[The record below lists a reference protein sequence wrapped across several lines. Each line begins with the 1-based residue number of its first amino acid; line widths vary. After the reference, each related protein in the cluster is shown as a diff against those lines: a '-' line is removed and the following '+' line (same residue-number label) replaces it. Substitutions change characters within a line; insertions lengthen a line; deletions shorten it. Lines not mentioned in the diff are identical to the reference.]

1 VRGGLAG
8 DDSSEAIAGVNILWR
23 CGLLP
28 KAGTDSLGAE
38 AMNMNDPVRP
48 RVRDA
53 KAATSKPIL
62 LFPMPL
68 SELHHHIR
76 TALHHIVGYT
86 EILLEDGEARNYSRM
101 LPILRQAHVEA
112 KSTQTAVDTLLSV
125 PRVAAELR
133 FRELRDRLR
142 EAGDKMIMWGEEME
156 ELAGLEENKS
166 LVADISRFLAA
177 AHGLIEAAD
186 LINASQNP
194 TVADIDVVPKATS
207 LILAEAAAP
216 DPAGLGQKS
225 QGSGG
230 KGLLLVVDDN
240 EANRDIL
247 LRRLKLEGYGV
258 LIAESGHQALEMVR
272 EKNPDLVLL
281 DVMMPGLDGFAVLR
295 ELKEDPRSRHIP
307 VIMISSVSEIQSVVR
322 CIEMGAEDY
331 VSKPFDPILL
341 RARVGALLER
351 KRMRDEE
358 QRKNE
363 ELEKALLD
371 VRRQRRVAEELLLN
385 ILPERVAEELQSKGC
400 VEPMY
405 FEDVTIVFADF
416 VGFTLSTEKLPA
428 DRLVRI
434 LHEYFTAFDGVMVR
448 YELEKLKTIGDCYM
462 FAGGL
467 PVRNSSH
474 PVDAVLAAL
483 EMVHIVEQMAGSGE
497 HLNSQLRVGI
507 HTGPVIAGVV
517 GIRKFAFDIWGDAV
531 NFSAR
536 TEQGGA
542 PGRVNLSATTYAR
555 VKDFFACEHRGKI
568 KTKDGRKVDMYFVGG
583 AAPTLLG
590 DESRSLLSLFE
601 ARYRTYFQKELK
613 SFPEYLLDKVIC
625 PSPASYPKKNEYAA
639 PQQIDSGTRQ

>member
-1 VRGGLAG
+1 
-8 DDSSEAIAGVNILWR
+8 
-23 CGLLP
+23 
-28 KAGTDSLGAE
+28 
-38 AMNMNDPVRP
+38 MNPNDPIGP
-48 RVRDA
+48 RELDA
-53 KAATSKPIL
+53 ELATSKAKVS
-62 LFPMPL
+62 FPMTL

-86 EILLEDGEARNYSRM
+86 EILLEDGEAQNRSQM
-101 LPILRQAHVEA
+101 LPVLQRAHVEA
-112 KSTQTAVDTLLSV
+112 KSTQAAIDTLFSV
-125 PRVAAELR
+125 PGVASELR
-133 FRELRDRLR
+133 LHDLRHRLL
-142 EAGDKMIMWGEEME
+142 EAGDKMIAWGEEV
-156 ELAGLEENKS
+156 AGLARLEES
-166 LVADISRFLAA
+166 AGLLPDISRFLTA
-177 AHGLIEAAD
+177 AHGLSEAAD
-186 LINASQNP
+186 LISASQSSKG
-194 TVADIDVVPKATS
+194 VDLEVVPTQTGSTPTEVAR
-207 LILAEAAAP
+207 P
-216 DPAGLGQKS
+216 DPAGIPCD
-225 QGSGG
+225 SGLTRG

-247 LRRLKLEGYGV
+247 SRRLKREGYGV
-258 LIAESGHQALEMVR
+258 LAAESGHQALELVR
-272 EKNPDLVLL
+272 KRDPDLVLL
-281 DVMMPGLDGFAVLR
+281 DVMMPELDGFAVLR
-295 ELKEDPRSRHIP
+295 ELKGDPRSRHIP
-307 VIMISSVSEIQSVVR
+307 VVMISSISEIQSVIH

-331 VSKPFDPILL
+331 VTKPFDPILL

-358 QRKNE
+358 QRKND

-371 VRRQRRVAEELLLN
+371 VQRQRRVAEELLLN
-385 ILPERVAEELQSKGC
+385 ILPERVADELRSKGS

-416 VGFTLSTEKLPA
+416 VGFTLCTENLPA

-434 LHEYFTAFDGVMVR
+434 LHEYFTFFDDIMVR

-483 EMVHIVEQMAGSGE
+483 EMVHIVREMARRGG
-497 HLNSQLRVGI
+497 HLDSQLRVGV

-536 TEQGGA
+536 TEQAGA

-568 KTKDGRKVDMYFVGG
+568 KTKDARKADMYFVGG
-583 AAPTLLG
+583 VGPTLLG
-590 DESRSLLSLFE
+590 DDSRSRLSLFE
-601 ARYRTYFQKELK
+601 RRYHTYFQKDLK
-613 SFPEYLLDKVIC
+613 SFPEYLLDRVIC
-625 PSPASYPKKNEYAA
+625 PFLAPDTKGNERAA
-639 PQQIDSGTRQ
+639 AAETGLPTRQ